1 MVALLHRAGEVLDER
16 LDERDGA
23 LARFRRILEIDRRYQ
38 PALASCGRLYFRS
51 GRWDDLYNNY
61 EQELAITLPGPASVA
76 LLDTMGKLAEER
88 LGREEMAIDCYRRA
102 IKADPKHSPSLEALA
117 TILRER
123 ERWPPP
129 EAPTVLMPPGL
140 RHALSLPGTENQ
152 VGPPLRRQWVRLPS
166 RLKIQGP

>member
-1 MVALLHRAGEVLDER
+1 M
-16 LDERDGA
+16 GA
-23 LARFRRILEIDRRYQ
+23 ESAMARS
-38 PALASCGRLYFRS
+38 ASARWEPS
-51 GRWDDLYNNY
+51 GVY
-61 EQELAITLPGPASVA
+61 PGPASVA

-152 VGPPLRRQWVRLPS
+152 VGRPGPREDPVDISWNCIPIHAMSDLTAPPSSSPRSLLPVRPASRQPGV
-166 RLKIQGP
+166 